1 MTFKIGDF
9 VKCID
14 DGESSG
20 QIALNEIYK
29 VLKFSMIGDMQL
41 ERKDGTVTT
50 TFFMQNRFILVED
63 NHLTNS
69 ELIIRLVKEFS

>member
-14 DGESSG
+14 DEKSYG

-29 VLKFSMIGDMQL
+29 VLKFSMIGYMQL

-50 TFFMQNRFILVED
+50 TFFMQYRFILVED